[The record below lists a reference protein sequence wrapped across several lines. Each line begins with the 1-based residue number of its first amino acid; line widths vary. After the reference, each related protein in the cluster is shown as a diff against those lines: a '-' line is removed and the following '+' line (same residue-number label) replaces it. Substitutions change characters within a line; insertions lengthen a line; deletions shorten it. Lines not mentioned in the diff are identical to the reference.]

1 MARSRAES
9 ARGGSQE
16 PHCDSRTQ
24 SARIFLP
31 MTAERGPACKSYSAS
46 VQPQGGM
53 PFERTQPAPRPFARR
68 LLGARLAERHVATVQ
83 VDPASRACLLNGTY
97 AAQGG
102 DHHGGAGLRRE
113 HAAGRAGR
121 GAAEA
126 DGDCIAALVNARA
139 DGADQPNHGEYKL
152 QIEFARTCILNW
164 DMAL

>member
-83 VDPASRACLLNGTY
+83 VDPASRACSMEPTRLRAAITT
-97 AAQGG
+97 AAQVYDVSTQRDEPVEVQQRRMEIVLQPWSTRALTGPTSPIMVSTSFKLNLQ
-102 DHHGGAGLRRE
+102 GL
-113 HAAGRAGR
+113 
-121 GAAEA
+121 
-126 DGDCIAALVNARA
+126 V
-139 DGADQPNHGEYKL
+139 
-152 QIEFARTCILNW
+152 F
-164 DMAL
+164 